1 MKKIKLL
8 ALCAL
13 IAAFFASCGK
23 EKDDYKKFVGTW
35 GVEKIQYEYCNTDF
49 YGNPITGDME
59 IISHVMDPD
68 DFNNGLHLTFKADK
82 TGEMRD
88 SAIDS
93 LPTVIGQDTVYI
105 QCPDTV
111 IVYHFRYTYDV
122 DEEKLYRTMDG
133 NARIYGMVIS
143 NMTANSFEYENN
155 YGKDPDNRLY
165 IEKAWLKRVDGIPAK
180 ANSRKANSSGQRPR
194 MPGSFLSGR

>member
-1 MKKIKLL
+1 MKRLKLL

-13 IAAFFASCGK
+13 IAAVFSSCG
-23 EKDDYKKFVGTW
+23 KDDYKKFVGTW
-35 GVEKIQYEYCNTDF
+35 GVEKIQYEYYNTD
-49 YGNPITGDME
+49 YWGNPIEGDME
-59 IISHVMDPD
+59 VIDHVMDPD
-68 DFNNGLHLTFKADK
+68 DFDNGLHLTFKENK

-93 LPTVIGQDTVYI
+93 LQTVIGQDTVFI

-111 IVYHFRYTYDV
+111 IVYHFRYTYDE
-122 DEEKLYRTMDG
+122 DEEILYMTMDD
-133 NARIYGMVIS
+133 NARTYRMEIS

-165 IEKAWLKRVDGIPAK
+165 IEKAWLKRVEGTPAK
-180 ANSRKANSSGQRPR
+180 ANSRKAKPSGQRPR

>member
-35 GVEKIQYEYCNTDF
+35 GVEKIQYEYYNTDF

-93 LPTVIGQDTVYI
+93 LQTVSKTR
-105 QCPDTV
+105 
-111 IVYHFRYTYDV
+111 HN
-122 DEEKLYRTMDG
+122 LYPLPRHG
-133 NARIYGMVIS
+133 FVAYC
-143 NMTANSFEYENN
+143 
-155 YGKDPDNRLY
+155 RLY
-165 IEKAWLKRVDGIPAK
+165 SYDETKKQIFYMSMVAD
-180 ANSRKANSSGQRPR
+180 
-194 MPGSFLSGR
+194 